1 MAVAVNLF
9 EAEQSLV
16 SGVCRKHTGMHTC
29 MYTPEYMHAQ
39 YTQTC
44 THGYTHTCVCVCVCV
59 IVPVANL
66 SKYREIV
73 DQRVF

>member
-29 MYTPEYMHAQ
+29 MYTPEYMHAH
-39 YTQTC
+39 YTQTR
-44 THGYTHTCVCVCVCV
+44 THGYTHTCVRVCVCDSTG
-59 IVPVANL
+59 
-66 SKYREIV
+66 SKFKQV
-73 DQRVF
+73 QRDCRPKSI